1 MKKQTEQPS
10 TALIAEPP
18 EASIDVIPDSP
29 EAASSHTSI
38 SEATSSRSVNV
49 DVDIKLEQFPEHLL
63 GVDTI
68 QKGALLARGGT
79 ANVFN
84 GKYGVIPVALK
95 QAVRLLDALLNEA
108 ATIMK
113 LKHPNV
119 VQVYGMWKDRRQ
131 RVFMVV
137 SIIVICGFY

>member
-1 MKKQTEQPS
+1 MILR
-10 TALIAEPP
+10 TALISDPP
-18 EASIDVIPDSP
+18 EASIDLIPESAG
-29 EAASSHTSI
+29 AASSRTTTSD
-38 SEATSSRSVNV
+38 AASSCTLSV
-49 DVDIKLEQFPEHLL
+49 DVDSKLEQFPEHLL
-63 GVDTI
+63 GIDTI
-68 QKGALLARGGT
+68 QKGALLARGGM
-79 ANVFN
+79 AKIFN